1 MKPSPMDRRFCDLMD
16 RIETE
21 QSESLSA
28 LAERMTRIEAC
39 LEQVLK
45 AQTQPQSASMSSE
58 ELRALLQGIMT
69 LSEQLLQSDQVNRVL
84 HKAVLE
90 LHDLLAVPPEP
101 MEDG

>member
-1 MKPSPMDRRFCDLMD
+1 MKPSPMDRRFCDLLD

-21 QSESLSA
+21 QSQSLSA
-28 LAERMTRIEAC
+28 LGERMARIEAA
-39 LEQVLK
+39 LEQLLQS
-45 AQTQPQSASMSSE
+45 QTQSVSMSSE

-84 HKAVLE
+84 HKTVLE

>member
-28 LAERMTRIEAC
+28 LGERMTRIEAS
-39 LEQVLK
+39 LEQLLQ
-45 AQTQPQSASMSSE
+45 AQTQPQSVSMSSE

-84 HKAVLE
+84 HKTVLE

>member
-1 MKPSPMDRRFCDLMD
+1 MKPSPMDRRFCDLLD

-28 LAERMTRIEAC
+28 LGERMARIEAA
-39 LEQVLK
+39 LEQLLQS
-45 AQTQPQSASMSSE
+45 QTQSVSMSSE

-84 HKAVLE
+84 HKTVLE